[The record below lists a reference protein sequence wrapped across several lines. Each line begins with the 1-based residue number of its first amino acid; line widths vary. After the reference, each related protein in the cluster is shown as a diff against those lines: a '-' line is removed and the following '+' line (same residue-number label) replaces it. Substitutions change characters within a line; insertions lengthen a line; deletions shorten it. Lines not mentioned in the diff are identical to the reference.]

1 MKGNIRQA
9 YIGDLLASLRAA
21 IGCKACT
28 NKYKHA
34 NVSVRGRG
42 EGWILG
48 MVISRIIWDYIS
60 YTFCLD
66 GCSTCSLHMIVEGS
80 KQERF
85 QVSSASEQ
93 CHSA

>member
-1 MKGNIRQA
+1 MSLPSHSGLYQTEWFVISDRVSRVIEAMKGNIRQA

-42 EGWILG
+42 RGGFLEWLSVG
-48 MVISRIIWDYIS
+48 
-60 YTFCLD
+60 
-66 GCSTCSLHMIVEGS
+66 
-80 KQERF
+80 
-85 QVSSASEQ
+85 
-93 CHSA
+93 